1 MKTTTLAL
9 ILFLTGSALWAQTVR
24 QIPSRAHAA
33 ITNSAT
39 GVPAQNSGFNA
50 PPAPPVPF
58 TAPPTVA
65 NPPSAQ
71 STASTSP
78 TAGSSSP
85 DGGGSPEKEV
95 AGITYNW
102 PSVDVNQVL
111 DVYAGLVGRTIL
123 RAGLPSAS
131 ITLVTQT
138 PLTKSEAIEAL
149 QAVLALNGIA
159 LVNIGDKFVKAGPV
173 EQANSF
179 GAPLD
184 RSDATNLPDLGSYVT
199 HIVQLSFVKP
209 SEMVPILTP
218 FAKLANAIIPI
229 DSNGILVLRD
239 NAENVKR
246 MLEMIQQ
253 IDVSVPAEIISEVI
267 PIKYALA
274 DDIASALNSLGG
286 TGGGG
291 TVAIGTSTAPRTAS
305 GFASG
310 TTGASGAGNA
320 GSANGFTRPTG
331 TAGATGTTRFGA
343 QATATGTTAAGGP
356 LTFQQRIQSLLQN
369 ATQGGQQQPIQ
380 ILGQTKIIADER
392 SNSLLIFA
400 SRQDMDTITN
410 IVAKLDVLL
419 SQVLIESV
427 IMDVS
432 LTKGSSFGVSVA
444 QNPKSL
450 SGSPS
455 INTAGGVNNGQPF
468 YNFLNSISNSFPGN
482 FTSTLP
488 GGTAN
493 SLSYFGNIGP
503 TWDVALQA
511 AASDGSVTVVQRP
524 RIQTSQAKAAQFF
537 VGSTV
542 PYITGTSYGTG
553 LNGANS
559 STYSQLSVGV
569 ELDVTP
575 FINPDGLVVMDINQE
590 IDDISGSTTIDGNSV
605 PNTDKRTL
613 SSEIAVK
620 DGDTI
625 ILGGFIR
632 TDKTKNKSGIP
643 FLMNIPLLGNL
654 FSSRTDTKDRQELIV
669 LMRPTVLRSPEIAAA
684 QAIKEEKRLPGI
696 SAADADSAADELKA
710 EAAERKREQKL
721 QSGSQG
727 GSAPPV
733 YSNPNSVLPVPNP

>member
-9 ILFLTGSALWAQTVR
+9 ILFLTGPGLWAQTVR
-24 QIPSRAHAA
+24 QIPSRPRTAT
-33 ITNSAT
+33 ITNNAAFSP
-39 GVPAQNSGFNA
+39 GVPSQSSGFSAPNA
-50 PPAPPVPF
+50 P
-58 TAPPTVA
+58 
-65 NPPSAQ
+65 AQ
-71 STASTSP
+71 QSVSP
-78 TAGSSSP
+78 MPEPDVTSSP
-85 DGGGSPEKEV
+85 DGNAPSEKEV
-95 AGITYNW
+95 PGYTYNW

-111 DVYAGLVGRTIL
+111 DVYAGLVGRTVL

-131 ITLVTQT
+131 ITLQTQS

-173 EQANSF
+173 DQANSF

-199 HIVQLSFVKP
+199 HIVQLNYVKP
-209 SEMVPILTP
+209 SDMVQILTP

-253 IDVSVPAEIISEVI
+253 IDVTVPAEIISEVI
-267 PIKYALA
+267 PIKYAMA

-286 TGGGG
+286 TGGGS
-291 TVAIGTSTAPRTAS
+291 VAIGSSTAPRTAS
-305 GFASG
+305 GFANG
-310 TTGASGAGNA
+310 TTGVSGAGGA
-320 GSANGFTRPTG
+320 GGANGFNRTTG
-331 TAGATGTTRFGA
+331 TGTGTTRFGA
-343 QATATGTTAAGGP
+343 QATANGTPAAGGP
-356 LTFQQRIQSLLQN
+356 GTTFQQRIQSLLQT
-369 ATQGGQQQPIQ
+369 AAQAGSPQPIQ

-392 SNSLLIFA
+392 SNSLLVFA

-410 IVAKLDVLL
+410 IIGKLDVLL

-432 LTKGSSFGVSVA
+432 LSKGSSFGVSVA
-444 QNPKSL
+444 QNQKGLASNP
-450 SGSPS
+450 
-455 INTAGGVNNGQPF
+455 NVQTAGGVNNGQPF
-468 YNFLNSISNSFPGN
+468 YQFLSSISNSFPGN
-482 FTSTLP
+482 FTSALP
-488 GGTAN
+488 GGSGT
-493 SLSYFGNIGP
+493 SLSYFGDIGP
-503 TWDVALQA
+503 SWDVALQA
-511 AASDGSVTVVQRP
+511 AASDSSITVVQRP

-542 PYITGTSYGTG
+542 PYITGTSFGTG
-553 LNGANS
+553 LNGGNS

-590 IDDISGSTTIDGNSV
+590 IDDISGSTTIDGNAV

-654 FSSRTDTKDRQELIV
+654 FSSRSDSKDREELIV
-669 LMRPTVLRSPEIAAA
+669 LMRPTVLRTPEIAAA
-684 QAIKEEKRLPGI
+684 QAVKEERRLPGI
-696 SAADADSAADELKA
+696 SAADADSAADEHKA
-710 EAAERKREQKL
+710 VAAEQKREQAHP
-721 QSGSQG
+721 Q
-727 GSAPPV
+727 APDDISHPA
-733 YSNPNSVLPVPNP
+733 STNPNSVLLPVPNP